1 MLQDGTFHSYRK
13 CLESSYM
20 NPQTALAAPPKPVSA
35 TSPRAV
41 PVASADAP
49 RGLRLRVLLQG
60 NAEQQQRLL
69 DLRTLFTQAC
79 NALAPTVQRTR
90 CWNRVALHHMA
101 YKPLRQRFPQLG
113 SQMACNVIYS
123 VSRAARHVY
132 QHPASPYNV
141 ARLGERPLPVLRFDG
156 PVPVYFDRHTL
167 SLKAGEVSL
176 FTLDGRMRFKVDLS
190 PETERRFRQ
199 DKLREIVLAQGADGA
214 WALTFEFGP
223 AGGSEAATPDPDWPE
238 YLVVPEAPAP

>member
-1 MLQDGTFHSYRK
+1 MP
-13 CLESSYM
+13 LELSYM
-20 NPQTALAAPPKPVSA
+20 KILTPAPERLARSPGSPEAVLHERPEPPA
-35 TSPRAV
+35 AV
-41 PVASADAP
+41 VGGGAIRVRVQLKGDA
-49 RGLRLRVLLQG
+49 
-60 NAEQQQRLL
+60 AQQQRLQ

-101 YKPLRQRFPQLG
+101 YKPLRERFPQLG

-132 QHPASPYNV
+132 QHPSSPYNV
-141 ARLGERPLPVLRFDG
+141 ARLGERALPVLRFDG
-156 PVPVYFDRHTL
+156 AVPVYFDRHTL

-190 PETERRFRQ
+190 PETEQRFR
-199 DKLREIVLAQGADGA
+199 KGRLREIVLVQGRDES
-214 WALTFEFGP
+214 WALTFDFTPDEP
-223 AGGSEAATPDPDWPE
+223 SDVAATHPDWPE
-238 YLVVPEAPAP
+238 YLVVSEAPSP

>member
-1 MLQDGTFHSYRK
+1 MNEPVISPKLKVATAALVQPVPGPVRDG
-13 CLESSYM
+13 LGG
-20 NPQTALAAPPKPVSA
+20 A
-35 TSPRAV
+35 
-41 PVASADAP
+41 
-49 RGLRLRVLLQG
+49 RLRVQLKG
-60 NAEQQQRLL
+60 DTAQQQRLH
-69 DLRTLFTQAC
+69 DLRALFTQAC

-101 YKPLRQRFPQLG
+101 YKPLRERFPQLG

-123 VSRAARHVY
+123 VSRAARRVY
-132 QHPASPYNV
+132 QHPDSPFNV
-141 ARLGERPLPVLRFDG
+141 ARQGERPLPVLRFDG
-156 PVPVYFDRHTL
+156 AVPVYFDRHTL

-214 WALTFEFGP
+214 WALTFDFTP
-223 AGGSEAATPDPDWPE
+223 ADESDPPTVGADWPE
-238 YLVVPEAPAP
+238 YLVVSEAPTP